1 MHKKGVSYIINN
13 EVIKIMATG
22 YRSAREQAERRK
34 ILTIF
39 GVIYAIAIF
48 VVIVLL
54 VTTLSYDRV
63 YDGVYLNQTDVSG
76 MTREELVDLLEAQT
90 TGSESDAMIDFSYNG
105 EKIGSLAVK
114 DLKVNYEVE
123 AIADALYNPGHE
135 GTMFERL
142 SEILTLSNKKLYVDV
157 FATTGENA
165 LAHYD
170 ETSLHLKVNEIASV
184 VASDTIQH
192 NITQLDGSLRII
204 AGRAGVTV
212 DKEILRQK
220 ILDAAGGMQ
229 GNTQIELSQF
239 SSVVK
244 PDAFDVQKIYD
255 TYNVPA
261 QNAKYVRS
269 GTVTNGTV
277 SIKPESNGQSV
288 AIADLVRISQT
299 IETSPDKVYSVEVT
313 PVAPTVLASDL
324 AEPVFTE
331 TLGSKTT
338 SFSSSSSARK
348 TNITLATKTVNGET
362 GYILLPGETF
372 SFNDF
377 VGDTTVD
384 KGYAVGIGYEDG
396 EQVETAGGGVC
407 QVTSTLYN
415 AAINAGIEIT
425 ERFCHSMPVSYVPR
439 GLDAAVSYGAK
450 NLKITNNLAVPIK
463 IVGTTTNS
471 SVTFKIMGVNQ
482 NKGVK
487 YTYSVSLL
495 REYKGEDGNKY
506 CQYQTYRTVTV
517 NGKVTEDKKPYN
529 KSTYL
534 IK

>member
-1 MHKKGVSYIINN
+1 
-13 EVIKIMATG
+13 MATG
-22 YRSAREQAERRK
+22 YRSGRELAERRK

-48 VVIVLL
+48 VVVVLL

-63 YDGVYLNQTDVSG
+63 YDGIYLNQKDVSG
-76 MTREELVDLLEAQT
+76 MSREELRQMLSTQSNES
-90 TGSESDAMIDFSYNG
+90 GSQATIYFTYNG
-105 EKIGSLAVK
+105 ENIGSLPVS
-114 DLKVNYEVE
+114 DLQVNYNVD
-123 AIADALYNPGHE
+123 AIIDALYKPGHE
-135 GTMFERL
+135 GSMFERL
-142 SEILTLSNKKLYVDV
+142 SDILKISNQKLYVDV
-157 FATTGENA
+157 FASSAENSMA
-165 LAHYD
+165 QYD
-170 ETSLHLKVNEIASV
+170 ETNLKVKVNEIASMV
-184 VASDTIQH
+184 TSDTIQH
-192 NITQLDGSLRII
+192 NITQVDGGLRII
-204 AGRAGVTV
+204 AGRSGVTV
-212 DKEILRQK
+212 DKEVLTQK
-220 ILDAAGGMQ
+220 VLDAAAGMA
-229 GNTQIELSQF
+229 NASYIELSEF
-239 SSVVK
+239 STVVK
-244 PDAFDVQKIYD
+244 PQTFDVQKIYD

-261 QNAKYVRS
+261 KNAKYVRS

-277 SIKPESNGQSV
+277 SIQPESNGQSV
-288 AIADLVRISQT
+288 EISDLVRVSQT
-299 IETSPDKVYSVEVT
+299 IETSPDQVYTVPVT
-313 PVAPTVLASDL
+313 PVAPTVMASDL

-331 TLGSKTT
+331 NLGSKTT
-338 SFSSSSSARK
+338 KFSGSSSARR
-348 TNITLATKTVNGET
+348 TNIQLATSTVN

-384 KGYAVGIGYEDG
+384 KGYAVGIGYQDG

-415 AAINAGIEIT
+415 AALNAGIEIT

-439 GLDAAVSYGAK
+439 GMDAAVSYGAK
-450 NLKITNNLAVPIK
+450 NLKITNNLNVPIK

-471 SVTFKIMGVNQ
+471 SVTFSIMGVNQ
-482 NKGVK
+482 NKGTK

-495 REYKGEDGNKY
+495 REYTGEDGNKY